1 MLILL
6 RTRLSKSLS
15 HLSRL
20 SSTIWRAYL
29 ISTNIVSA
37 KLASLGTPV
46 GSTSYTSRSLS
57 SPLRFSR
64 ILVSTNI
71 WPSLETSGRSTSCTS
86 RFTFLETR
94 PNPRQYVHLG
104 LLGDPRKV
112 DQHHVQVHILERF
125 DYALDLRCRRSYF
138 REKIFGYNWASE
150 D

>member
-37 KLASLGTPV
+37 KLASLGTPG
-46 GSTSYTSRSLS
+46 GSTSYTSRSPT

-71 WPSLETSGRSTSCTS
+71 WPLETSGRSTSCTS

-94 PNPRQYVHLG
+94 SNPRQYVHVG
-104 LLGDPRKV
+104 LLGDLWKV

-125 DYALDLRCRRSYF
+125 DYVLDLRCRKSFF
-138 REKIFGYNWASE
+138 REKIFGYKWASE